1 MIPNQEGSITLWFAV
16 LASALLAVV
25 GLVWAGG
32 DALAAKARAQ
42 SEAFAAARAGAQAVS
57 GAGLAA
63 GTVVLDPVA
72 ANQAAEAVL
81 GAAGANGVVSVSGRT
96 VSVTVS
102 ASVPGELLSLV
113 GIATLEVRGSASA
126 TATPGT

>member
-57 GAGLAA
+57 TAGLAA

-96 VSVTVS
+96 VSVTV
-102 ASVPGELLSLV
+102 
-113 GIATLEVRGSASA
+113 
-126 TATPGT
+126 